1 MDKVKYC
8 YLERTRFL
16 TGSFLYVKGYRHIK
30 YILKNIR
37 RWSMIKNLFHVGQKV
52 ECRLDEKFYS
62 GTVTEVYDDYIIVDV
77 PEVSD
82 HCWFEENFNIGCV
95 YP

>member
-1 MDKVKYC
+1 
-8 YLERTRFL
+8 
-16 TGSFLYVKGYRHIK
+16 
-30 YILKNIR
+30 
-37 RWSMIKNLFHVGQKV
+37 MIKNLFHVGQKV

-62 GTVTEVYDDYIIVDV
+62 GTVTEVYNDHIIVDV

>member
-1 MDKVKYC
+1 
-8 YLERTRFL
+8 
-16 TGSFLYVKGYRHIK
+16 
-30 YILKNIR
+30 
-37 RWSMIKNLFHVGQKV
+37 MIKNLFHVGQKV

-62 GTVTEVYDDYIIVDV
+62 GTVTEVYDDHIIVDV

>member
-1 MDKVKYC
+1 
-8 YLERTRFL
+8 
-16 TGSFLYVKGYRHIK
+16 
-30 YILKNIR
+30 
-37 RWSMIKNLFHVGQKV
+37 MIKNLFHVGQKV

-62 GTVTEVYDDYIIVDV
+62 GTVTEVYDNHIIVDV

>member
-1 MDKVKYC
+1 
-8 YLERTRFL
+8 
-16 TGSFLYVKGYRHIK
+16 
-30 YILKNIR
+30 
-37 RWSMIKNLFHVGQKV
+37 MIKNLFHVGQKV

>member
-1 MDKVKYC
+1 
-8 YLERTRFL
+8 
-16 TGSFLYVKGYRHIK
+16 
-30 YILKNIR
+30 
-37 RWSMIKNLFHVGQKV
+37 MIKNLFHVGQKV

-62 GTVTEVYDDYIIVDV
+62 GTVTEVHDDHIIVDV

-82 HCWFEENFNIGCV
+82 HCWFEENFNIDCV

>member
-1 MDKVKYC
+1 
-8 YLERTRFL
+8 
-16 TGSFLYVKGYRHIK
+16 
-30 YILKNIR
+30 
-37 RWSMIKNLFHVGQKV
+37 MIKNLFHVGQKV

-62 GTVTEVYDDYIIVDV
+62 GTVIEVHDDYIIVDV

>member
-1 MDKVKYC
+1 
-8 YLERTRFL
+8 
-16 TGSFLYVKGYRHIK
+16 
-30 YILKNIR
+30 
-37 RWSMIKNLFHVGQKV
+37 MIKNLFHVGQKV

-62 GTVTEVYDDYIIVDV
+62 GTVTEVYDDHIIVDV

-82 HCWFEENFNIGCV
+82 YCWFEENFNIGCV

>member
-1 MDKVKYC
+1 
-8 YLERTRFL
+8 
-16 TGSFLYVKGYRHIK
+16 
-30 YILKNIR
+30 
-37 RWSMIKNLFHVGQKV
+37 MIKNLFHVGQKV

-62 GTVTEVYDDYIIVDV
+62 GTVTEVYDDHIIVDV

-82 HCWFEENFNIGCV
+82 HCWFEENFNIDCV